1 MKKFADFNVSHF
13 LSTLYS
19 TATWL
24 IADCIYDVTQ
34 TSEKKKGK
42 KEKKGKR
49 EKKIGTRDK
58 ERTTIHD
65 PIFPDAAAYKSH
77 DSTFEKK
84 VQAISEYYDLIVE
97 SSISASHNKT
107 RMYNPTEGQR
117 KHLTDLTGV
126 LPFSADCT
134 RLLTSYYHLGRWSV
148 ASGTSF
154 ESRFKNLV
162 TYPFVIVIIFIH
174 LNSKQFS
181 PVFTLATSTLLLKK
195 KNFQRGMI
203 SIRKE

>member
-1 MKKFADFNVSHF
+1 MTHCRLHLRRDAD
-13 LSTLYS
+13 
-19 TATWL
+19 
-24 IADCIYDVTQ
+24 
-34 TSEKKKGK
+34 ERKKKGK

-195 KNFQRGMI
+195 KNFQRRMI